1 MKFICRIIQ
10 AKIKYKYIDM
20 TNPVRLRIN
29 GYRPW
34 NSIMPL
40 AKFGPEI
47 GAVATGPEAGCNGLA
62 VMPGGADYG

>member
-1 MKFICRIIQ
+1 
-10 AKIKYKYIDM
+10 
-20 TNPVRLRIN
+20 
-29 GYRPW
+29 
-34 NSIMPL
+34 MPL